1 MPKHWKM
8 YFTKSRTNRL
18 QVFWFFFV
26 AVLFLLLQFATNFNS
41 KFALWRCA
49 RALTH
54 HFRFVVCKLMQN
66 ETKRAKNKQQ
76 QSRHD
81 NAVGYVDFVPSP
93 SVGKSVKILN
103 FRLQWNKTKAH
114 PTEITSFAPI
124 CGMPN
129 DTYKAQPFI
138 WGGSRSFFFNMCI
151 RHEIMNT
158 SRESPSPHTVSV
170 RQQNQRLT
178 QTKPNIELMR
188 KRFHLI
194 KIWTFWQHASRRRA
208 INYEFIHFTNYL
220 ETIFCVCHDRN
231 WWIHIKS
238 FIGNGTHVNRT

>member
-18 QVFWFFFV
+18 QVFWFFSL
-26 AVLFLLLQFATNFNS
+26 LFFFCCCNLVRIS
-41 KFALWRCA
+41 IPSSHCDGALEHSHTISDLSC
-49 RALTH
+49 
-54 HFRFVVCKLMQN
+54 VNLMQN

-194 KIWTFWQHASRRRA
+194 KIWTFWQHASRRGA

-231 WWIHIKS
+231 WWIHITN